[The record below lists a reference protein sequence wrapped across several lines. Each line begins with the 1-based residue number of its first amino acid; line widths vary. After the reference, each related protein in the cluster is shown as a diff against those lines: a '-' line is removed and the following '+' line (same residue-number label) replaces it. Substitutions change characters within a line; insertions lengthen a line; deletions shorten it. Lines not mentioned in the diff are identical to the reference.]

1 MGVVDGDHKGEILMR
16 LHHVPVLAGVVL
28 AATAGLVGTTGPA
41 HAATAATTGTN
52 ILALKTGDTFITG
65 QQGVLCQVAGT
76 GQLTCMFGT
85 SHPYGVTAAGA
96 KKICGNAA
104 LEGIVL
110 STTRWSWDCATD
122 VQVTPTTQTNAWAV
136 PHHLKIDSRYH
147 AAIIPN
153 NWTFTSGGL
162 PCHVS
167 YNGAV
172 GCAAT
177 KATNTGFV
185 ADSRYTYPRGA

>member
-1 MGVVDGDHKGEILMR
+1 MNVHKMS
-16 LHHVPVLAGVVL
+16 VLAGVVL
-28 AATAGLVGTTGPA
+28 TATAGALTTALPA
-41 HAATAATTGTN
+41 HAATTSTTGSK
-52 ILALKTGDTFITG
+52 ILALKTGDTFITA
-65 QQGVLCQVAGT
+65 QRGVLCQVKKT
-76 GQLTCMFGT
+76 GLLVCMFGT
-85 SHPYGVTAAGA
+85 SGPYGVSNAQY
-96 KKICGNAA
+96 KRICDNTA

-110 STTRWSWDCATD
+110 SPSRWDWDCATD
-122 VQVTPTTQTNAWAV
+122 VQVLPTKQSNAWAG
-136 PHHLKIDSRYH
+136 PHHLKMDSRYH

-177 KATNTGFV
+177 KAKNTGFV

>member
-1 MGVVDGDHKGEILMR
+1 MNVHKM
-16 LHHVPVLAGVVL
+16 PVLAGVVL
-28 AATAGLVGTTGPA
+28 AATAGVITAAVPA
-41 HAATAATTGTN
+41 HATTTSTTGSK
-52 ILALKTGDTFITG
+52 ILALKAGDTFITG
-65 QQGVLCQVAGT
+65 QQGVLCQVRQT
-76 GQLTCMFGT
+76 GVLVCMFGT
-85 SHPYGVTAAGA
+85 SGPYGVSNAEA
-96 KKICGNAA
+96 KRICGNAA

-110 STTRWSWDCATD
+110 STKSWTWDCATD
-122 VQVTPTTQTNAWAV
+122 VQVLPTKQSNAWAV

-153 NWTFTSGGL
+153 YWTFTSGGL

-177 KATNTGFV
+177 KAKDTGFV
-185 ADSRYTYPRGA
+185 ADSRYTYPRGVEQQ